1 MRRGREPHCMENR
14 MDVSESVSQ
23 PATVEPRRL
32 GLALPSVRLMRRR
45 IGDVPDRYRGAAVFV
60 ALLLFVV
67 AYVAFLEFAG
77 GITKA
82 SVVSR
87 TAAQGTAAYRLVDD
101 AQASADGT
109 RFQFVGGWERVV
121 GQHDGR
127 LGGTSTRSFRI
138 GATATLVF
146 VGRSVRVYGI
156 GGPGGGIAA
165 ITLDGRSY
173 GTANFAS
180 SKKNTRLLVFDSPAL
195 TPGTHRLSL
204 IVAPPPAGGA
214 GRGYVNIDGA
224 AYQP

>member
-1 MRRGREPHCMENR
+1 MENR
-14 MDVSESVSQ
+14 MDVLESVPQ
-23 PATVEPRRL
+23 PAAVEPRRL
-32 GLALPSVRLMRRR
+32 RFPLPSVRSMRRR
-45 IGDVPDRYRGAAVFV
+45 LGDAPEWYRGVALFV
-60 ALLLFVV
+60 ALLLFVI

-82 SVVSR
+82 SVIAR
-87 TAAQGTAAYRLVDD
+87 TAAQGTAVYRSVDD
-101 AQASADGT
+101 ARSAADGT
-109 RFQFVGGWERVV
+109 KFQFIGGWERVV
-121 GQHDGR
+121 GQRDGR

-138 GATATLVF
+138 GATATLIF
-146 VGRSVRVYGI
+146 MGRSVRVFGI
-156 GGPGGGIAA
+156 GGPNGGTAA

-173 GTANFAS
+173 GTANFTSA
-180 SKKNTRLLVFDSPAL
+180 KKNTRLLVFDSPAL